1 MGLTYKYIP
10 IKPSILK
17 NMENILGSNKIN
29 NYIENIEDCLYIE
42 DSFGRQI
49 ISGNY
54 PNYKKEEFISG
65 IPLAIRGKINN
76 EGIFIF
82 DDYLF
87 YQNINSKNDFIFNT
101 PPIKL
106 KNKSDENYILFI
118 SNLKIGFPEE
128 EIGFNESIRT
138 LLVDFIQNRNNNIK
152 ELKNYSNKIKRIILL
167 GSSSNTTEKTIEK
180 QIIQDN
186 SSVSSQEIN
195 NIILDNYIALNKF
208 LKLISNYIYTD
219 LMPSSDSNDDL
230 LYPQKPLNKLL
241 FSENNKNINNFV
253 LNLVTN
259 PYFFKLK
266 LNSENKEKYFV
277 GTSGENIN
285 IIKQYSCFE
294 NNIDIMKKN
303 LEWKHLCP
311 INPNYLN
318 LYSPD
323 DKSDPLIIQELPD
336 VYFTSSDENEFKFE
350 KIHINNKEIIL
361 MSLPDFSKSSKCVLF
376 NYEDDTYKIIEF
388 NFRI

>member
-1 MGLTYKYIP
+1 
-10 IKPSILK
+10 
-17 NMENILGSNKIN
+17 MENILGSNKIN

-65 IPLAIRGKINN
+65 IQLAIKGKINN

-167 GSSSNTTEKTIEK
+167 GSSLNTNEKAIEK
-180 QIIQDN
+180 KIIKDN

-376 NYEDDTYKIIEF
+376 NYEDDTYKLIEF

>member
-1 MGLTYKYIP
+1 
-10 IKPSILK
+10 
-17 NMENILGSNKIN
+17 MENILGAKKIN
-29 NYIENIEDCLYIE
+29 QYIENIEDSLYIE
-42 DSFGRQI
+42 DSFGRQT

-65 IPLAIRGKINN
+65 IPIAIKGKINKD
-76 EGIFIF
+76 GIFIF

-87 YQNINSKNDFIFNT
+87 YENIKCKNDYILNTFNS
-101 PPIKL
+101 PPVKIK
-106 KNKSDENYILFI
+106 NNNDENYILFI
-118 SNLKIGFPEE
+118 SNLKIGFPQEE
-128 EIGFNESIRT
+128 EGFNESLRT
-138 LLVDFIQNRNNNIK
+138 LLIDFIQNRNNINN
-152 ELKNYSNKIKRIILL
+152 ELKNYSDKIKRIILV
-167 GSSSNTTEKTIEK
+167 GSSLNTNEKAIEK
-180 QIIQDN
+180 KIIKDN

>member
-1 MGLTYKYIP
+1 
-10 IKPSILK
+10 
-17 NMENILGSNKIN
+17 MENILGSNKIN

-65 IPLAIRGKINN
+65 IQLAIKGKINN

-167 GSSSNTTEKTIEK
+167 GSSLNTNEKAIEK
-180 QIIQDN
+180 KIIKDN

-303 LEWKHLCP
+303 LEWRHLCP
-311 INPNYLN
+311 ISPNYLN

-376 NYEDDTYKIIEF
+376 NYEDDTYKLIEF

>member
-1 MGLTYKYIP
+1 
-10 IKPSILK
+10 
-17 NMENILGSNKIN
+17 MENILGSIKIN

-101 PPIKL
+101 PPIKI
-106 KNKSDENYILFI
+106 KNKNDENYILFI

-167 GSSSNTTEKTIEK
+167 GSSLNTNEKAIEK
-180 QIIQDN
+180 KIIKDN

-195 NIILDNYIALNKF
+195 NIILENYITMNKF

-376 NYEDDTYKIIEF
+376 NYEDDTYKLIEF

>member
-1 MGLTYKYIP
+1 
-10 IKPSILK
+10 
-17 NMENILGSNKIN
+17 MENILGSIKIN

-167 GSSSNTTEKTIEK
+167 GSSLNTNEKAIEK
-180 QIIQDN
+180 KIIKDN

-376 NYEDDTYKIIEF
+376 NYEDDTYKLIEF

>member
-1 MGLTYKYIP
+1 
-10 IKPSILK
+10 
-17 NMENILGSNKIN
+17 MENILGSNKIN

-65 IPLAIRGKINN
+65 IQLAIKGKINN

-118 SNLKIGFPEE
+118 SNLKVGFPEE

-138 LLVDFIQNRNNNIK
+138 LLVDFIQHRNNSIK
-152 ELKNYSNKIKRIILL
+152 ELKNYSNKIKRIILV
-167 GSSSNTTEKTIEK
+167 GSSLNTNEKAIEK
-180 QIIQDN
+180 KIIKDN

-219 LMPSSDSNDDL
+219 LIPSSDSNDDL

>member
-1 MGLTYKYIP
+1 
-10 IKPSILK
+10 
-17 NMENILGSNKIN
+17 MENILGSNKIN

-167 GSSSNTTEKTIEK
+167 GSSLNTNEKAIEK
-180 QIIQDN
+180 KIIKDN

-195 NIILDNYIALNKF
+195 NIILENYITMNKF

-376 NYEDDTYKIIEF
+376 NYEDDTYKLIEF

>member
-1 MGLTYKYIP
+1 
-10 IKPSILK
+10 
-17 NMENILGSNKIN
+17 MENILGSNKIN

-65 IPLAIRGKINN
+65 IQLTIKGKINN

-138 LLVDFIQNRNNNIK
+138 LLVDFIQNRNNSIK
-152 ELKNYSNKIKRIILL
+152 ELKNYSNKIKRIILV
-167 GSSSNTTEKTIEK
+167 GSSLNTNEKAIEK
-180 QIIQDN
+180 KIIKDN

-195 NIILDNYIALNKF
+195 NIILENYITMNKF

-376 NYEDDTYKIIEF
+376 NYEDDTYKLIEF

>member
-1 MGLTYKYIP
+1 
-10 IKPSILK
+10 
-17 NMENILGSNKIN
+17 MENILGSNKIN

-65 IPLAIRGKINN
+65 IQLAIKGKINN

-138 LLVDFIQNRNNNIK
+138 LLVDFIQNRNNNIE

-167 GSSSNTTEKTIEK
+167 GSSLNTNEKAIEK
-180 QIIQDN
+180 KIIKDN

>member
-1 MGLTYKYIP
+1 
-10 IKPSILK
+10 
-17 NMENILGSNKIN
+17 MENILGAKKIN
-29 NYIENIEDCLYIE
+29 QYIENIEDSLYIE
-42 DSFGRQI
+42 DSFGRQT

-65 IPLAIRGKINN
+65 IPIAIKGKINKD
-76 EGIFIF
+76 GVFIF

-87 YQNINSKNDFIFNT
+87 YENIKSKNDYILNTFNS
-101 PPIKL
+101 PPVKIK
-106 KNKSDENYILFI
+106 NNNDENYILFI
-118 SNLKIGFPEE
+118 SNLKIGFPQEE
-128 EIGFNESIRT
+128 EGFNESLRT
-138 LLVDFIQNRNNNIK
+138 LLIDFIQNRNNINN
-152 ELKNYSNKIKRIILL
+152 ELKNYSDKIKRIILV
-167 GSSSNTTEKTIEK
+167 GSSLNTNEKELEK
-180 QIIQDN
+180 KIILDN
-186 SSVSSQEIN
+186 SNFSFQEIN
-195 NIILDNYIALNKF
+195 NVILENYITLNKF
-208 LKLISNYIYTD
+208 LNIISNYIHVD
-219 LMPSSDSNDDL
+219 LMPSSDSKDDL
-230 LYPQKPLNKLL
+230 LYPQNPLNKLL
-241 FSENNKNINNFV
+241 FSENIKNINNTV

-266 LNSENKEKYFV
+266 LNSENIDKYFI

-361 MSLPDFSKSSKCVLF
+361 MSLPDFSKSSKCILF
-376 NYEDDTYKIIEF
+376 NYEDDTYKLIEF

>member
-1 MGLTYKYIP
+1 
-10 IKPSILK
+10 
-17 NMENILGSNKIN
+17 MENILGSNKIN

-49 ISGNY
+49 ILGNY
-54 PNYKKEEFISG
+54 SNFKKEEFISG

-87 YQNINSKNDFIFNT
+87 YQNINNKNDFIFNT
-101 PPIKL
+101 PPVKI

-128 EIGFNESIRT
+128 EIGSNESLRT
-138 LLVDFIQNRNNNIK
+138 LLIDFIQNRNNIIE
-152 ELKNYSNKIKRIILL
+152 ELKNYSNKIKKIILL
-167 GSSSNTTEKTIEK
+167 GSSLNTNEKAIEK
-180 QIIQDN
+180 KIIKDN
-186 SSVSSQEIN
+186 SSLSSQEIN
-195 NIILDNYIALNKF
+195 NIILENYITMNKF

-376 NYEDDTYKIIEF
+376 NYEDDTYKLIEF

>member
-1 MGLTYKYIP
+1 
-10 IKPSILK
+10 
-17 NMENILGSNKIN
+17 MENILGSIKIN

-49 ISGNY
+49 ILGNY
-54 PNYKKEEFISG
+54 PNFKKEEFISG
-65 IPLAIRGKINN
+65 IPLAIKGKINN

-87 YQNINSKNDFIFNT
+87 YQNINNKNDFIFNT
-101 PPIKL
+101 PPIKI
-106 KNKSDENYILFI
+106 KNKNDENYILFI

-138 LLVDFIQNRNNNIK
+138 LLVDFIQNRNNNIE
-152 ELKNYSNKIKRIILL
+152 ELKNYSNKIKRIILV
-167 GSSSNTTEKTIEK
+167 GSSLNTNEKAIEK
-180 QIIQDN
+180 KIIKDN

-195 NIILDNYIALNKF
+195 NIILENYITMNKF

-253 LNLVTN
+253 LNLVMN

>member
-1 MGLTYKYIP
+1 
-10 IKPSILK
+10 
-17 NMENILGSNKIN
+17 MENILGSIKIN

-49 ISGNY
+49 ILGNY
-54 PNYKKEEFISG
+54 PNFKKEEFISG
-65 IPLAIRGKINN
+65 IPLAIKGKINN

-101 PPIKL
+101 PPIKI

-167 GSSSNTTEKTIEK
+167 GSSLNTNEKAIEK
-180 QIIQDN
+180 KIIKDN

-195 NIILDNYIALNKF
+195 NIILENYITMNKF

>member
-1 MGLTYKYIP
+1 
-10 IKPSILK
+10 
-17 NMENILGSNKIN
+17 MENILGSNKIN

-65 IPLAIRGKINN
+65 IPLAIKGKINN

-82 DDYLF
+82 DDCLF

-167 GSSSNTTEKTIEK
+167 GSSLNTNEKAIEK
-180 QIIQDN
+180 KIIKDN

-376 NYEDDTYKIIEF
+376 NYEDDTYKLIEF

>member
-1 MGLTYKYIP
+1 
-10 IKPSILK
+10 
-17 NMENILGSNKIN
+17 MENILGSNKIN

-65 IPLAIRGKINN
+65 IQLAIKGKINN

-87 YQNINSKNDFIFNT
+87 YQNINSKNDFIFST

-167 GSSSNTTEKTIEK
+167 GSSLNTNEKAIEK
-180 QIIQDN
+180 KIIKDN

>member
-1 MGLTYKYIP
+1 
-10 IKPSILK
+10 
-17 NMENILGSNKIN
+17 MENILGSNKIN

-65 IPLAIRGKINN
+65 IQLAIKGKINN

-167 GSSSNTTEKTIEK
+167 GSSLNTNEKAIEK
-180 QIIQDN
+180 KIIKDN

-323 DKSDPLIIQELPD
+323 NKSDPLIIQELPD

-376 NYEDDTYKIIEF
+376 NYEDDTYKLIEF